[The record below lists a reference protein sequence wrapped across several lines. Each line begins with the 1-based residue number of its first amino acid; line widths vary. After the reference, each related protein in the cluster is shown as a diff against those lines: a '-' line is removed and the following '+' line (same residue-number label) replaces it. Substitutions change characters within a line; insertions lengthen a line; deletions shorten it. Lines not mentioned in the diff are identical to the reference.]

1 MQCEDR
7 GVMKRAIVTGSTRG
21 IGRAIGIELLQTG
34 YEVAF
39 NYAYHQEQAELLQNE
54 LAQMGFWGRYQ
65 MIQADLSQP
74 EGIDRLT
81 DQLEPRFH
89 SLDALILN
97 AATTQRGSLQELT
110 YESWER
116 ILRTNLTIPLF
127 LVQRCA
133 PWLRSDG
140 CILFLGAVMGQ
151 FPHAMSLGY
160 GTSKAALHY
169 LTRALVKEFSERQ
182 VRVNCVAPG
191 FVETDWQIDK
201 PREIRQSIE
210 SKIALHRFATPE
222 EVAQCACSVLENT
235 YINGSIIN
243 VDGGYCFQ

>member
-1 MQCEDR
+1 
-7 GVMKRAIVTGSTRG
+7 MKTAIITGSTRG
-21 IGRAIGIELLQTG
+21 IGRAIGFELLRSG
-34 YEVAF
+34 FDVAF
-39 NYAYHQEQAELLQNE
+39 NYAHNITQAEKFSQE
-54 LAQMGFWGRYQ
+54 LDQCGFKGRYQ
-65 MIQADLSQP
+65 IIQADLSHPDSISQFA
-74 EGIDRLT
+74 DA
-81 DQLEPRFH
+81 LEPRFQE
-89 SLDALILN
+89 LDALILN
-97 AATTQRGSLQELT
+97 AAVTQRGSLQEMT

-127 LVQRCA
+127 LVQKFA
-133 PWLRSDG
+133 PRMRLGG
-140 CILFLGAVMGQ
+140 CVLFLGAVMGEY
-151 FPHAMSLGY
+151 PHAMSLGY
-160 GTSKAALHY
+160 GTSKAAVHY
-169 LTRALVKEFSERQ
+169 LTRALVKEFSAQQ